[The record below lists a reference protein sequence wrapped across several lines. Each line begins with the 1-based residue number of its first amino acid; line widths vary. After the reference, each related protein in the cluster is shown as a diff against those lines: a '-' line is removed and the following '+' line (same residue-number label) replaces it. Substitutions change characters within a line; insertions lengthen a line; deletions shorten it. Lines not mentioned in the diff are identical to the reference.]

1 MLCSSVSVVVV
12 VVVGLL
18 ERRGLTCYKDL
29 LRLERLVLCKLNVIN
44 EVLRFVRHRL
54 NVKVEDDNPA
64 HSTPTAVST
73 PTPTT
78 PSQTPT
84 PMTQP
89 SQGKREHETREESS
103 HQKIDGS
110 RELRMAFPVVPEP
123 VKQRRSRTNFTLEQ
137 LNELERLFDETHYP
151 DAFMREELSQRLGLS
166 EARVQVWFQ
175 NRRAKCRKH
184 ESQMHK
190 GSRRFSQFV
199 DFFQVKSH
207 IIAPVFLYQIILI
220 TDSAHVGGSA
230 VLVHARSHLS
240 VPAPVTILAGMLL
253 SPSSTATSPMGVM
266 PASSVGLGS
275 SGGVGV
281 PLEACR
287 VAPYVSPLR
296 LHPPAYDRLPTLPA
310 LSLDPALLSAA
321 HQYAAAAVSTGGSS
335 GGTGNP
341 LTSPP
346 LLYYPHPTY
355 PLALSA
361 LAAAERISSK
371 NSSIAELRLKA
382 RKHAEALGLTMP
394 PT

>member
-1 MLCSSVSVVVV
+1 M
-12 VVVGLL
+12 
-18 ERRGLTCYKDL
+18 TNYKL
-29 LRLERLVLCKLNVIN
+29 HNMSRLRPGSG
-44 EVLRFVRHRL
+44 L

-64 HSTPTAVST
+64 QSTPTAVST

-103 HQKIDGS
+103 HQK
-110 RELRMAFPVVPEP
+110 

-230 VLVHARSHLS
+230 VLVHACSHPLYPLLYHTRRRDNVIS
-240 VPAPVTILAGMLL
+240 RMYTMPKVWKIRANHIQHPAPSPTAGMLL

-335 GGTGNP
+335 GGTSNP
-341 LTSPP
+341 LSSPP

>member
-1 MLCSSVSVVVV
+1 
-12 VVVGLL
+12 
-18 ERRGLTCYKDL
+18 
-29 LRLERLVLCKLNVIN
+29 
-44 EVLRFVRHRL
+44 
-54 NVKVEDDNPA
+54 
-64 HSTPTAVST
+64 
-73 PTPTT
+73 
-78 PSQTPT
+78 
-84 PMTQP
+84 MTQP

-103 HQKIDGS
+103 HQK
-110 RELRMAFPVVPEP
+110 

-230 VLVHARSHLS
+230 VLVHAVAILCARSCNRTRHRRRDNVIS
-240 VPAPVTILAGMLL
+240 RMYTMPKVWKIRANHIQATGMLL
-253 SPSSTATSPMGVM
+253 SPSSTAASPMGVM

-335 GGTGNP
+335 GGTSNP

>member
-1 MLCSSVSVVVV
+1 MCQLSNAFLSTTA
-12 VVVGLL
+12 G
-18 ERRGLTCYKDL
+18 
-29 LRLERLVLCKLNVIN
+29 
-44 EVLRFVRHRL
+44 L

-64 HSTPTAVST
+64 QSTPTAVST

-103 HQKIDGS
+103 HQK
-110 RELRMAFPVVPEP
+110 

-230 VLVHARSHLS
+230 VPVHARSHPLYPLLRRDNVIS
-240 VPAPVTILAGMLL
+240 RMYTMPKVWKIRANHIQARSKTGMLL

-321 HQYAAAAVSTGGSS
+321 HQYAAAAVSLSAGITGVSSTTSSSTSSSTSSLSSSSTGGSS
-335 GGTGNP
+335 GGTSNP
-341 LTSPP
+341 LSSPP